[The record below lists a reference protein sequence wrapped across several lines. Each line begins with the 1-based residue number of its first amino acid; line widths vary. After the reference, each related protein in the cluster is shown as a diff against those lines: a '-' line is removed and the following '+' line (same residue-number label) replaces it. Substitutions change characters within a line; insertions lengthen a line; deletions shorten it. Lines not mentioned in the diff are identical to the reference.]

1 MKNQPRRDVPPG
13 PIIPQGTLAQA
24 LRELRDPRRPFGWHP
39 QHPPLPLVS
48 LLLLTM
54 VALLCGANSQSA
66 IAQWGCERLADQ
78 PELLLALGF
87 PVGQSP
93 AGVTLHRLYRRLDV
107 AAFERVVTNWVRQT
121 GVTPD
126 EQLAI
131 DGQTL
136 RAVAAS
142 DVPCSHVL
150 SVYACNAAA
159 VLARIVVPNKGH
171 EQPSFDRI
179 VQQVSLSGRVVTF
192 DALHTHRDVCQVL
205 DDAGATFL
213 APVKGNQATLYAE
226 VQAEFAVWPLMAGPP
241 PPWLQE
247 EIQQAGGSWEEYQE
261 MPTHARH
268 GRREWRRVCVWSD
281 PRWAQVLGQTR
292 DSGLPWPMV
301 RQLIRVERR
310 RDHLRHTQIV
320 KTETEI
326 VYFLRNH
333 PASAQTVAQQI
344 RAHWGIENVLHR
356 QRDVL
361 WDQDHATTR
370 LGSAPQILI
379 ACRDLVLTLLHRCHV
394 PNAAATRRTWAARPH
409 LAASLVLSL

>member
-1 MKNQPRRDVPPG
+1 MKNQPRRDVPIG

-24 LRELRDPRRPFGWHP
+24 LSELPEPRRPFGWNP

-48 LLLLTM
+48 LLLLTL

-66 IAQWGCERLADQ
+66 IAQWGRERLGDQ
-78 PELLLALGF
+78 PDLLLALGF

-93 AGVTLHRLYRRLDV
+93 AVVTLHRLYRRLDV
-107 AAFERVVTNWVRQT
+107 AAFERLVTTWLEET

-126 EQLAI
+126 EPLAI

-142 DVPCSHVL
+142 DVPGSHVL
-150 SVYACNAAA
+150 SVYVRNAAV
-159 VLARIVVPNKGH
+159 VLARIVVPHKGH
-171 EQPSFDRI
+171 EQPAFDHI
-179 VQQVSLSGRVVTF
+179 VQQVPLSGRVVTF
-192 DALHTHRDVCQVL
+192 DAWHTHRDVCQVL
-205 DDAGATFL
+205 DNAGATFL

-226 VQAEFAVWPLMAGPP
+226 IQDAFAAWPLLAGPP
-241 PPWLQE
+241 PLWLQA
-247 EIQQAGGSWEEYQE
+247 EIRQAGGSWQE
-261 MPTHARH
+261 DVEAPTGARH
-268 GRREWRRVCVWSD
+268 GRLEWRRVCVWSD
-281 PRWAQVLGQTR
+281 PRWAQVLGQTS
-292 DSGLPWPMV
+292 DSGLPWPMI

-310 RDHLRHTQIV
+310 RDHVRRQQII
-320 KTETEI
+320 KTEREI

-344 RAHWGIENVLHR
+344 RAHWLIENRLHR

-361 WDQDHATTR
+361 LDQDRSTSR
-370 LGSAPQILI
+370 LGAAPQVLI

-394 PNAAATRRTWAARPH
+394 PNAAAARRTWAARPH
-409 LAASLVLSL
+409 LAVSLVLSL

>member
-24 LRELRDPRRPFGWHP
+24 LSDLPDPRRPFGWRP
-39 QHPPLPLVS
+39 EHPPLPLVS
-48 LLLLTM
+48 LLLLTI

-66 IAQWGCERLADQ
+66 IAQWGRERLEDQ
-78 PELLLALGF
+78 PDVLLALGF
-87 PVGQSP
+87 PAGQSP
-93 AGVTLHRLYRRLDV
+93 AVVTLHRLYRRLDV
-107 AAFERVVTNWVRQT
+107 IAFERVVTNWVRQT

-126 EQLAI
+126 EALAI

-136 RAVAAS
+136 RAVAAG

-150 SVYACNAAA
+150 SVYARNAAA

-171 EQPSFDRI
+171 EQPAFDRI
-179 VQQVSLSGRVVTF
+179 LQQVPLGGRVVTF

-226 VQAEFAVWPLMAGPP
+226 VQEEFAAWPLLAGPP
-241 PPWLQE
+241 PLWLQA
-247 EIQQAGGSWEEYQE
+247 EIRQAGGAWQEYVE
-261 MPTHARH
+261 LPTAVRH
-268 GRREWRRVCVWSD
+268 GRLEWRRVCVWTD
-281 PRWAQVLGQTR
+281 PRWAHVLGQTS
-292 DSGLPWPMV
+292 DCGLPWPMV

-310 RDHLRHTQIV
+310 RDHVRRKQIV

-333 PASAQTVAQQI
+333 PASAPTVAQQI
-344 RAHWGIENVLHR
+344 RAHWLIENRLHR

-361 WDQDHATTR
+361 LDQDRSTSR
-370 LGSAPQILI
+370 LGATPQVLI
-379 ACRDLVLTLLHRCHV
+379 GCRDLVLTLLHRCHV
-394 PNAAATRRTWAARPH
+394 PNAAAARRTWMGRPH
-409 LAASLVLSL
+409 LAVSLVLSL